1 MSYYKVLQ
9 VDPEAEPEVINRAYK
24 ALCLKYH
31 PDIAKEISPAEA
43 TRQMQRINKAYS
55 VVSSPEKRRE
65 YDRFLRTTDKTSPW
79 DKFME
84 EGLVGLFLDKIKI
97 EPYR

>member
-1 MSYYKVLQ
+1 MNYYKVLQ
-9 VDPEAEPEVINRAYK
+9 VDPEAEPEVINKAYK

-31 PDIAKEISPAEA
+31 PDVVKEISPAEA
-43 TRQMQRINKAYS
+43 TRQMQLINKAYS
-55 VVSSPEKRRE
+55 VLSNPEKRRE
-65 YDRFLRTTDKTSPW
+65 YNRFLHTADKTSPW

-97 EPYR
+97 ETYR